1 MNHEKKVKALQKQLK
16 RLSRREQVDQFARK
30 PHLDKVVYLELLE
43 LQWEVAE
50 KCGTSSTRGC
60 MNLCLLLL

>member
-1 MNHEKKVKALQKQLK
+1 MNHEKKVRALQKQLK

-43 LQWEVAE
+43 LCQELQWEVAE
-50 KCGTSSTRGC
+50 K
-60 MNLCLLLL
+60 